1 MAERGT
7 KFAYRCAQPFAFG
20 LRPGSISM
28 THPLSRA
35 AAAALLTAAA
45 FGPAALAPGQ
55 AQAAPAVCAGL
66 VLGGAGG
73 VLIDPYG
80 GGVGCVIVFG
90 AALALS
96 GGTGA
101 AADLPIGSTTT
112 YAYDS
117 VGALTTSTD
126 SGGTQTTYTYDS
138 VNRLSEVQESGAP
151 DPRLRYTYDAS
162 SNVLTTVEM
171 AGRTTQYTY
180 DAQHRVTQVEDADT
194 GAGTTTTYQYDY
206 NPSGLVQTVTDP
218 SAGGGVVY
226 QYDYNGTV
234 LRETTDGSGNVTR
247 FTYDSLSRL
256 TEIVV
261 VPAAPADPNIRTTYD
276 YDPMDR
282 IIRTTH
288 DADGSPVVTQYQY
301 DPVSHLMSSTDN
313 GTVLPLYFVT
323 FEAEEA
329 PEPAAVALF
338 CGGVLM
344 LARSR
349 RRRQ

>member
-1 MAERGT
+1 MAN
-7 KFAYRCAQPFAFG
+7 Q
-20 LRPGSISM
+20 L
-28 THPLSRA
+28 LRA
-35 AAAALLTAAA
+35 AAAALLTVSALV
-45 FGPAALAPGQ
+45 PAALTTSP
-55 AQAAPAVCAGL
+55 AQAMPAGCAGL
-66 VLGGAGG
+66 NLAGVGG

-80 GGVGCVIVFG
+80 GAVGCVIAFG
-90 AALALS
+90 AAVALS
-96 GGTGA
+96 GQTGA
-101 AADLPIGSTTT
+101 AADQPVASTTT
-112 YAYDS
+112 YVYDS

-162 SNVLTTVEM
+162 NNVLTTVES

-180 DAQHRVTQVEDADT
+180 DAQHRVTQVADADT

-226 QYDYNGTV
+226 QYDYNGTI
-234 LRETTDGSGNVTR
+234 LREATDGSGNVTT

-261 VPAAPADPNIRTTYD
+261 DPAAPAAPDIRTTYD
-276 YDPMDR
+276 YDPMNR

-288 DADGSPVVTQYQY
+288 DADGSPIVTQYQY
-301 DPVSHLMSSTDN
+301 DPVSNLISATDN
-313 GTVLPLYFVT
+313 ATVLPLYFVT
-323 FEAEEA
+323 FEAVEA

-338 CGGVLM
+338 CGGVLA
-344 LARSR
+344 LAGRAR